1 MYLPVFFQCTYQCTY
16 LCPSNVLT
24 NVPTYVLP
32 IKRYTDQKMDIF
44 EVVGLR
50 DGGPAGSWQPADD
63 LSSNPAEVY
72 SSFRYENIKNSQKE

>member
-1 MYLPVFFQCTYQCTY
+1 
-16 LCPSNVLT
+16 
-24 NVPTYVLP
+24 
-32 IKRYTDQKMDIF
+32 MDIF

>member
-1 MYLPVFFQCTYQCTY
+1 
-16 LCPSNVLT
+16 
-24 NVPTYVLP
+24 
-32 IKRYTDQKMDIF
+32 MDIF

-72 SSFRYENIKNSQKE
+72 SSFRYENIKNSQKELAIIGPYLSMLKFCFILTIAIK